1 MTPPKTRETSSVFSQ
16 PTSLAAAGG
25 GSGHSVQLDLSSLSG
40 ADDSLADLQPEP
52 EEEGERRGGWEG
64 LIEEQK
70 VLISQPYSFF
80 FSFWLNQEK
89 SVFD

>member
-1 MTPPKTRETSSVFSQ
+1 M
-16 PTSLAAAGG
+16 
-25 GSGHSVQLDLSSLSG
+25 QLDLSSLSG

-70 VLISQPYSFF
+70 VSYYSLIALF
-80 FSFWLNQEK
+80 LVLAK
-89 SVFD
+89 S